1 MNRSLALLPS
11 AAFVLSFATVA
22 AAQQPTAVTDPPRPA
37 ERRSGLVL
45 GASGGVQLGTASGYP
60 NEANRIG
67 DPAYYGAGGAMVGYG
82 GTFFVMGAF
91 ADVFNF
97 GVWFGTGIIGN
108 SDWRSPGMGG
118 GFRAEAFPFYGAC
131 KCLRDL
137 GIMAQFGVGGGSL
150 DGTHGFYPGASGVQS
165 FAAAGVFYEW
175 NFLQLKHGHFA
186 LAPGVE
192 YNYIGSQAFERS
204 VVVLGGRI
212 AFYTGP

>member
-1 MNRSLALLPS
+1 MKRLLAAPT
-11 AAFVLSFATVA
+11 AALVLSFSGGAE
-22 AAQQPTAVTDPPRPA
+22 AQAPAAVTDPPVQA

-45 GASGGVQLGTASGYP
+45 GSSGGFQLGTASSYP
-60 NEANRIG
+60 NESDRIG
-67 DPAYYGAGGAMVGYG
+67 VPAYYGAGGAMVGYG

-108 SDWRSPGMGG
+108 DDWRSPGMGG
-118 GFRAEAFPFYGAC
+118 GFRAEAFPLYGVC
-131 KCLRDL
+131 RCLRDL
-137 GIMAQFGVGGGSL
+137 GVMAQFGVGGGSL

-175 NFLQLKHGHFA
+175 NFLQLAHGHFT

-192 YNYIGSQAFERS
+192 YNYIGSRAFDRS
-204 VVVLGGRI
+204 VAVFGGRI

>member
-1 MNRSLALLPS
+1 MNRSIALPV
-11 AAFVLSFATVA
+11 AALVLSLSAGAT
-22 AAQQPTAVTDPPRPA
+22 AQQPAAVTDPPVQA
-37 ERRSGLVL
+37 ERRSGLVV
-45 GASGGVQLGTASGYP
+45 GASGGFQLGTASGYP
-60 NEANRIG
+60 NEADKIG
-67 DPAYYGAGGAMVGYG
+67 SPAYYGAGGTMAGYG

-97 GVWFGTGIIGN
+97 GVWFGTGIVGN
-108 SDWRSPGMGG
+108 DDWRSPGIGG
-118 GFRAEAFPFYGAC
+118 GFRAEAFPFYGTC

-137 GIMAQFGVGGGSL
+137 GVMAQFGVGGGSL

-175 NFLQLKHGHFA
+175 NFLPLKHGHFT

-192 YNYIGSQAFERS
+192 YNYIGSRGFDRS
-204 VVVLGGRI
+204 VVVFGGRI